1 MIVLTTHADAKD
13 AYRQKDLRQALY
25 DEGDRLMHGVIVNLH
40 GSEHLD
46 RRRLENRLFR
56 RDTFSFYER
65 DVIPQIIATV
75 MGSAIADGRGDLLV
89 LARRTMMTLSLDVAG
104 VDRPLGTPTE
114 IDRLYDLMDRLAR
127 ASTVGHATGDKEAII
142 ADGDAALGE
151 FESEFFAASWE
162 RRRALVAASERGD
175 LDQAA
180 LPRDVLTTL
189 VRNQERLDLPYE
201 TVLRETAYFPW
212 VGSHSTSNQFVHA
225 MHHIFEWLEADQ
237 ASLPA
242 DQQVTRDRLVDD
254 DLLRQRFVHESMR
267 LHPASPV
274 SLRQAL
280 ADVTLRS
287 GTVLPESS
295 MVAISVH
302 DANRDPSVFGADADE
317 FRPFRSLP
325 DGVAPWG
332 LSFGHGLH
340 ACLGQEL
347 AGGVE
352 PVVDALDHHLLGS
365 VAVMAGIALA
375 AGAHRDPDDPPVRD
389 ASTTRVVFGRYAVR
403 FGSGCS
409 TAQRMDSTII

>member
-13 AYRQKDLRQALY
+13 AYRQKELRQALY

-40 GSEHLD
+40 GAEHLD

-65 DVIPQIIATV
+65 EVIPQIIGDV
-75 MGSAIADGRGDLLV
+75 MRPAIAAGRGDLLV
-89 LARRTMMTLSLDVAG
+89 LARRTMMTLSLGVAG
-104 VDRPLGTPTE
+104 VDRPLGTPAE
-114 IDRLYDLMDRLAR
+114 IDRLYHVMDRLAR
-127 ASTVGHATGDKEAII
+127 ASTVGHATGDKAAII
-142 ADGDAALGE
+142 ADGDAALAE
-151 FESEFFAASWE
+151 FEVEFFTPSWE
-162 RRRALVAASERGD
+162 RRRELVAAVERGD
-175 LDQAA
+175 ADEAA

-189 VRNQERLDLPYE
+189 VRNQERLDLPYD

-225 MHHIFEWLEADQ
+225 MHHIFDWLEADQ
-237 ASLPA
+237 RSRPA
-242 DQQVTRDRLVDD
+242 EQQVTRERLVTD

-274 SLRQAL
+274 SLRHAL

-287 GTVLPESS
+287 GVALPAAST
-295 MVAISVH
+295 VAISVH
-302 DANRDPSVFGADADE
+302 DANRDPSVFGPDADE
-317 FRPFRSLP
+317 FHPFRPLP
-325 DGVAPWG
+325 EGVAPWG

-352 PVVDALDHHLLGS
+352 PAADALEHHLLGS

-389 ASTTRVVFGRYAVR
+389 ESTTRVVFGRYAVR

-409 TAQRMDSTII
+409 TAHRIDSTII

>member
-1 MIVLTTHADAKD
+1 MIFLTTHADAKD

-40 GSEHLD
+40 GAEHLD

-56 RDTFSFYER
+56 RDTFAFYER
-65 DVIPQIIATV
+65 DVIPQII
-75 MGSAIADGRGDLLV
+75 GDILRPAIDDGRGDLLT

-104 VDRPLGTPTE
+104 VDRQIGTAAE
-114 IDRLYDLMDRLAR
+114 IDRLYHLMDRLAR
-127 ASTVGHATGDKEAII
+127 ASTVGHATGDTSVII
-142 ADGDAALGE
+142 ADGDAALVE
-151 FESEFFAASWE
+151 FESEFFAASFE
-162 RRRALVAASERGD
+162 RRRDLVAAVERGEAD
-175 LDQAA
+175 ESA

-189 VRNQERLDLPYE
+189 LRNQERLDLPYQ

-225 MHHIFEWLEADQ
+225 MHHMFDWLELDQ
-237 ASLPA
+237 AALPD
-242 DQQVTRDRLVDD
+242 DQRVTRQRLVDD
-254 DLLRQRFVHESMR
+254 RVLCQRFVHESMR

-274 SLRQAL
+274 SLRHAL

-287 GTVLPESS
+287 GVSLPAGS
-295 MVAISVH
+295 MVSISVH
-302 DANRDPSVFGADADE
+302 DANRDRSVFGVDADE
-317 FRPFRSLP
+317 FRPLRTLP

-352 PVVDALDHHLLGS
+352 PAMDALEHHLLGS

-375 AGAHRDPDDPPVRD
+375 AGARRDPDDPPARD
-389 ASTTRVVFGRYAVR
+389 TGTTRVVFGRYPVR
-403 FGSGCS
+403 FG
-409 TAQRMDSTII
+409 